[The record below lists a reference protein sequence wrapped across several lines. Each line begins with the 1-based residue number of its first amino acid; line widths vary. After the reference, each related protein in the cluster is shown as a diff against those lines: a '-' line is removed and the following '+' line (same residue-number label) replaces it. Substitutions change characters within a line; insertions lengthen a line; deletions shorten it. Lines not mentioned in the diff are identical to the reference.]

1 MELFLDVKP
10 VSKGDQ
16 GRTACGSSAYRA
28 CDKIIDN
35 AGNQHDFSKKGGH
48 VAGGVILP
56 AGAPEDLLDRQTLWQ
71 RHDQKEIRKDAQ
83 IFREVEVAL
92 HNSLSYDAAERVCVA
107 ISCRLAEMGMCVQW
121 DIHDKTNEKGERNLH
136 AHLMLS
142 MRDLLPDGT
151 FGKKNRSWNKFNGGM
166 NLADEL
172 RPFAAAL
179 MNEELDKI
187 GVADRVEYQSFADRG
202 IDRIPTVHIGV
213 TACAMMN
220 EKDILTYKVR
230 LNQRIREI
238 NAEHIS
244 YVEKLAK
251 YRAVRDEFTELTLQ
265 DAQDRHLGLD
275 AMIEKADAVGRA
287 PAPVPGAKEEIYQ
300 SIKKINLQAAGVKKD
315 RDRIKKIRQALYTY
329 KNLAGD
335 PNIDSEQKDQLEWA
349 TSYLKWAGIKDFSPE
364 GVAKA
369 IEHFREYNTGCHLQQ
384 CELKKARSQ
393 AYNDLWEIRAREN
406 PRLQKQLLHDDR

>member
-1 MELFLDVKP
+1 MELYLDVKP

-28 CDKIIDN
+28 CDKIKDN
-35 AGNQHDFSKKGGH
+35 AGNLHDFSRKAGH

-56 AGAPEDLLDRQTLWQ
+56 AGAPAELLDRETLWQ

-83 IFREVEVAL
+83 IFREVEVGL
-92 HNSLSYDAAERVCVA
+92 HNSLSYDAAEGVCIA
-107 ISCRLAEMGMCVQW
+107 IGQRLAAMGMCVQW
-121 DIHDKTNEKGERNLH
+121 DIHDKTNKKGERNLH

-142 MRDLLPDGT
+142 MRELQPDGT
-151 FGKKNRSWNKFNGGM
+151 FGKKNRNWNKYNGGM
-166 NLADEL
+166 NLADIL
-172 RPFAAAL
+172 RPYAAEL
-179 MNEELDKI
+179 MNDELDKI
-187 GVADRVEYQSFADRG
+187 GVADRVEYQSFAERG
-202 IDRIPTVHIGV
+202 IDRIPTVHVGV
-213 TACAMMN
+213 TACALE
-220 EKDILTYKVR
+220 EKEIFTYKVR
-230 LNQRIREI
+230 LNKKIREI

-251 YRAVRDEFTELTLQ
+251 YRAVRAEFTELTLQ

-275 AMIEKADAVGRA
+275 AMIGKADAVRRA

-315 RDRIKKIRQALYTY
+315 RNRIKKIRQALYTY

-335 PNIDSEQKDQLEWA
+335 PNIDADQKDQLEWA
-349 TSYLKWAGIKDFSPE
+349 TSYLKWAGIKDFSPD
-364 GVAKA
+364 GITRA

-384 CELKKARSQ
+384 CELKKAKSQ

-406 PRLQKQLLHDDR
+406 PRLQKYLLHDDR